1 MAQGITDDP
10 QYAMLAGY
18 LPFDD
23 DPANPEGDNINLL
36 YKYIVSTPL
45 TFPEYVTP
53 HARDLLKRILVPDP
67 RKRADLFEVA
77 RHSWL
82 SDYAHVVSFITSSTT
97 TSNDISKT
105 TVFSGKLVGS
115 FPFTCANAISEEPF
129 DTPSLARSAS
139 VREPGKPHTAVTPVG
154 GLTAKREQIN
164 RTEQGDRSKSNRDN
178 KRRTV
183 QVEYVAPQSQTARGE
198 TSPRAAARSST
209 AQAKELGPT
218 EVLSTDGYKSS
229 SSATRQARSA
239 GTSNSMAVP
248 SRPTRDAQRS
258 VSDYTA
264 FATAPVTSSNRPSTG
279 GTLSGSRLPSRGNS
293 YGQPAA
299 ATVAQTNAE
308 GRFSQPK
315 GKQYSISAPI
325 SQPEPQMGELSIGK
339 PSTQRVPSA
348 DAQAAAQKGH
358 RRSNTVSETIGR
370 VTSMFSSRQPPESAQ
385 NSSHNANKIQK
396 SYPPTSMPGPMAND
410 DAPRQ
415 SNESS
420 RRTSFGFS
428 RKNTDQSGGS
438 KSTRRFSLLPS
449 SLSKTFSS
457 HRESMPP
464 PSSGTDRRGSAAQTP
479 RSRTASRPGMAFGR
493 GDSRSPSQSTTG
505 SNVPGF
511 YDGQHESSSRIRAG
525 PSSAPAQQTQ
535 FDYAP
540 PIGDDKF
547 PNPTQPHPSN
557 RSRPYRH
564 ANDSEASEPVAA
576 GPHQPQYPH
585 GFNSSDPPAIP
596 RERPGVLQKSRKFQ
610 EAYEDTKQGHH
621 SGSSGSAKRVMDL
634 FRRIGRQR
642 GKEDR

>member
-1 MAQGITDDP
+1 
-10 QYAMLAGY
+10 MLAGY

-82 SDYAHVVSFITSSTT
+82 SEYAHVVGFITSGPA
-97 TSNDISKT
+97 TSSDITAPRPCKFH
-105 TVFSGKLVGS
+105 TVHCN
-115 FPFTCANAISEEPF
+115 PISIMLTQIDEPL
-129 DTPSLARSAS
+129 DAPMLARSAS
-139 VREPGKPHTAVTPVG
+139 VREPGKPHTAVSPVG
-154 GLTAKREQIN
+154 GLTSKRDQIN
-164 RTEQGDRSKSNRDN
+164 QQNDSTKTSRDN

-183 QVEYVAPQSQTARGE
+183 QVEYVAPQSQTVRGE
-198 TSPRAAARSST
+198 TSPPAAAAASSSKT
-209 AQAKELGPT
+209 RVKDSGPT
-218 EVLSTDGYKSS
+218 EVPPTDGYQSS
-229 SSATRQARSA
+229 STATRQNRPTA
-239 GTSNSMAVP
+239 TSNSMAP
-248 SRPTRDAQRS
+248 PTRPARDAPRS

-264 FATAPVTSSNRPSTG
+264 FSGAPVTSNARPSTG
-279 GTLSGSRLPSRGNS
+279 GTLGGSRLPSRGNS
-293 YGQPAA
+293 YGQPSAA
-299 ATVAQTNAE
+299 AVAPTNAE

-315 GKQYSISAPI
+315 GAQYTISAPF
-325 SQPEPQMGELSIGK
+325 SQGDAQMGEPSIGQ
-339 PSTQRVPSA
+339 PSTQRVSA
-348 DAQAAAQKGH
+348 GRTDAQATGQKGH
-358 RRSNTVSETIGR
+358 RRSNTVSETLGR
-370 VTSMFSSRQPPESAQ
+370 MTSIFGGRQTQESTQHSNQ
-385 NSSHNANKIQK
+385 NASKPQK
-396 SYPPTSMPGPMAND
+396 SYPPTSMPGPMVNSNTNTD
-410 DAPRQ
+410 MPRQ
-415 SNESS
+415 STESS
-420 RRTSFGFS
+420 RRTSFGFN

-449 SLSKTFSS
+449 SLSKTFTG
-457 HRESMPP
+457 HRESGP
-464 PSSGTDRRGSAAQTP
+464 PSSGTDRRASAQVG
-479 RSRTASRPGMAFGR
+479 RSRGASRGAMAFGR

-540 PIGDDKF
+540 PIGDEKF
-547 PNPTQPHPSN
+547 PGPTQPHPSTHGGY
-557 RSRPYRH
+557 RGQQQPYRH
-564 ANDSEASEPVAA
+564 ANDSEASETVLPSQHR
-576 GPHQPQYPH
+576 PKYPA
-585 GFNSSDPPAIP
+585 GFNSNDSPAP
-596 RERPGVLQKSRKFQ
+596 QRDRPGVLQKNRKFAD
-610 EAYEDTKQGHH
+610 AYDDPKHGHH